1 MLDGRERTA
10 IVELSGIRKQFPGV
24 LANDDISLAIREGEI
39 FAVLGENGAGKTT
52 LMNILFG
59 LYRPD
64 QGEIRIRGQAVEF
77 SSPRDAAA
85 LGIGMVHQH
94 FKLVENYTVA
104 ENIILGME
112 PVKKAL
118 GLFPLIRSKDANKE
132 IAQLSDQYGLSVNP
146 RMRIKEAS
154 VSDQQR
160 VEILKMLYRKAD
172 ILIFDEP
179 TAMLAPQEIEHLIGV
194 IHELRRDGKT
204 IILITHKLDE
214 IKRLADRCAVL
225 RRGRLIDIFEVA
237 TTDTAHMATTMVGH
251 ALDYQLEREE
261 KPFGEAILSVESLS
275 VRQAKGV
282 MAVKDVSFSVRSGE
296 VLALA
301 GVSGNGQIEIVE
313 AIYGQLKASSGA
325 IHLKG
330 RDITNH
336 SIRQRI
342 RQGISYVPED
352 RQKTGLVVDMTL
364 AENLALKT
372 YGRPP
377 FSRRHVLNREA
388 FSRHAQEL
396 IQAYDIRSGSGESTL
411 VHAMSGGNQQKAIV
425 AREIDL
431 DNQVIIFVQPTRGLD
446 IAARAHIHRQIMN
459 ERAKGHAILLV
470 SLELDE
476 IMELADTIGV
486 LYNGQIKKIAPAALM
501 TIEEVG
507 RLMLG
512 VGA

>member
-1 MLDGRERTA
+1 MEDGRERPA

-64 QGEIRIRGQAVEF
+64 QGEIRIRGRKVEF

-104 ENIILGME
+104 ENIILGLE

-118 GLFPLIRSKDANKE
+118 GLFPLIRSKDANRE

-172 ILIFDEP
+172 ILILDEP

-225 RRGRLIDIFEVA
+225 RRGRLIDVFDVA

-251 ALDYQLEREE
+251 AVDYQLEREE
-261 KPFGEAILSVESLS
+261 KPFGE
-275 VRQAKGV
+275 
-282 MAVKDVSFSVRSGE
+282 
-296 VLALA
+296 
-301 GVSGNGQIEIVE
+301 
-313 AIYGQLKASSGA
+313 
-325 IHLKG
+325 
-330 RDITNH
+330 
-336 SIRQRI
+336 
-342 RQGISYVPED
+342 P
-352 RQKTGLVVDMTL
+352 
-364 AENLALKT
+364 
-372 YGRPP
+372 
-377 FSRRHVLNREA
+377 
-388 FSRHAQEL
+388 
-396 IQAYDIRSGSGESTL
+396 
-411 VHAMSGGNQQKAIV
+411 
-425 AREIDL
+425 
-431 DNQVIIFVQPTRGLD
+431 
-446 IAARAHIHRQIMN
+446 
-459 ERAKGHAILLV
+459 LL
-470 SLELDE
+470 
-476 IMELADTIGV
+476 
-486 LYNGQIKKIAPAALM
+486 
-501 TIEEVG
+501 
-507 RLMLG
+507 
-512 VGA
+512 